1 MNKYFICSLLL
12 IIMMGAWTPTQAQD
26 SLRVQGQLLSA
37 SSEQPL
43 AFVTLLIKQDSTTL
57 TGGISAEDGSFAL
70 QVSKQEALYLVIR
83 HLGYEEQKIELATG
97 PDNLI
102 DVGTIKLVNTE
113 FTVETV
119 EIEGQKSMFS
129 LGADGTIIFNVA
141 NTTLSGLGSAVELME
156 RTPGV
161 VLDINGELVLNGQRG
176 VLVKI
181 DGRDLRMSGT
191 ELQNYLR
198 SLNSQDVESIEIIQN
213 PSASYDAEGSA
224 GIIHIKTKKSR
235 EKGFGGRAN
244 LSANYG
250 QNLRYRGGINT
261 NWRIS
266 PKVNF
271 SARANLSQGKSAG
284 DLDEQRYIRSTQER
298 LIRENERLYSYA
310 NQTLNFGLDINA
322 SPQHFVGLVVDVYN
336 ENDNDLTESQTN
348 IFQQEALNSRVDFTS
363 DGNLTWTNLNAT
375 LTHNWSIDTFGS
387 ELISVADFGNYDTDS
402 RFDLSSDFYMPDGSL
417 MDDPL
422 LRRTTNPNL
431 LGLWSVKSDF
441 STERPGFY
449 LEAGYKISHV

>member
-213 PSASYDAEGSA
+213 PSASYDAE
-224 GIIHIKTKKSR
+224 
-235 EKGFGGRAN
+235 
-244 LSANYG
+244 
-250 QNLRYRGGINT
+250 
-261 NWRIS
+261 
-266 PKVNF
+266 
-271 SARANLSQGKSAG
+271 
-284 DLDEQRYIRSTQER
+284 
-298 LIRENERLYSYA
+298 
-310 NQTLNFGLDINA
+310 
-322 SPQHFVGLVVDVYN
+322 
-336 ENDNDLTESQTN
+336 
-348 IFQQEALNSRVDFTS
+348 
-363 DGNLTWTNLNAT
+363 
-375 LTHNWSIDTFGS
+375 
-387 ELISVADFGNYDTDS
+387 
-402 RFDLSSDFYMPDGSL
+402 
-417 MDDPL
+417 
-422 LRRTTNPNL
+422 
-431 LGLWSVKSDF
+431 
-441 STERPGFY
+441 
-449 LEAGYKISHV
+449 